1 MNNEQWDY
9 KIDGKING
17 LARMI
22 IAAVVGIVFLVLTV
36 DQLQPAPNKYPQ
48 VAIFFASIAAV
59 FLFLTVFLSL
69 RYFCF
74 RIYIGKSG
82 FYFQTKPSN
91 GQYYTYNEVENAE
104 ENLVTRRRR
113 HAGGSVYYYYF
124 TFTVK
129 RGERK
134 KVQFEKA
141 LHEREINVLIER
153 INAAS

>member
-9 KIDGKING
+9 KIDGKTHG
-17 LARMI
+17 LALMI
-22 IAAVVGIVFLVLTV
+22 ITAVVGILFLVLTV

-59 FLFLTVFLSL
+59 FLFLTASLSL

-104 ENLVTRRRR
+104 EILVTRRRR
-113 HAGGSVYYYYF
+113 HARGRTYYYYF

-129 RGERK
+129 CGGRK
-134 KVQFEKA
+134 RVQFEKA
-141 LHEREINVLIER
+141 LYEREINVLIER